1 MTKRSIKND
10 IETLSNAADG
20 EDRELRQ
27 ELPSYR
33 ELAEL
38 ERQIGADMSHMVALK
53 ERQS

>member
-20 EDRELRQ
+20 EGRELRQ

-33 ELAEL
+33 FMAEW
-38 ERQIGADMSHMVALK
+38 ERLTGADMSHLIDLK
-53 ERQS
+53 ERQQ

>member
-1 MTKRSIKND
+1 MTKRTIRNA
-10 IETLSNAADG
+10 IEELSTTGDD
-20 EDRELRQ
+20 DRQLRQ

-53 ERQS
+53 ERQK